1 MKTVYKTKTELRQ
14 ETEKQVAMFL
24 KRGGTIEVA
33 KTRKAPAGA
42 RTWMK
47 R

>member
-14 ETEKQVAMFL
+14 ETEKQIKEFL

-33 KTRKAPAGA
+33 KSRKAPAGA

>member
-1 MKTVYKTKTELRQ
+1 MNTVYKTKTQLRE
-14 ETEKQVAMFL
+14 ETDKQIKAFL
-24 KRGGTIEVA
+24 KRGGSIEVV
-33 KTRKAPAGA
+33 KTRKAPASA

>member
-1 MKTVYKTKTELRQ
+1 MKTVYKTKAELRE
-14 ETEKQVAMFL
+14 ETAKQVALFL

-33 KTRKAPAGA
+33 KTRKAPASA